1 MIRANQTY
9 QRVVSKA
16 QQSKAPP
23 VFRLAKLEVEGGALQ
38 KKSRPPVFR
47 LAKFDV
53 EGGALQK
60 VAGLAQVLLT
70 AAFDSN
76 NEIHLDGVGA

>member
-9 QRVVSKA
+9 QRVISKA
-16 QQSKAPP
+16 QEPKA
-23 VFRLAKLEVEGGALQ
+23 
-38 KKSRPPVFR
+38 PPVFR

-53 EGGALQK
+53 EGAALQK

>member
-1 MIRANQTY
+1 MDSSLADYEMIRANQTY

-16 QQSKAPP
+16 QESKA
-23 VFRLAKLEVEGGALQ
+23 
-38 KKSRPPVFR
+38 PPVFR

-60 VAGLAQVLLT
+60 VAGLAPVLLT